1 MWQIIRTG
9 VGGFTPISTQI
20 YRGISETSTPDS
32 SDSNGTRIPIGTC
45 GTSTDPPDGD
55 LWIPGI
61 GNIRQSATPNLI
73 NSGKLDA
80 AIDGKFTNNLDAPP
94 ISNEVFSEKLF
105 NNSIMDIYVRLGIHL
120 TTDPVNTATP
130 QFMDTGF
137 STIDVLDYGAGIWIP
152 ATKIRRSPDAAH

>member
-80 AIDGKFTNNLDAPP
+80 AIDGKFTNNPDAPP
-94 ISNEVFSEKLF
+94 IFTELFSDKLSNSSFQ
-105 NNSIMDIYVRLGIHL
+105 DIYARVWMHL
-120 TTDPVNTATP
+120 ATDPISPVTP
-130 QFMDTGF
+130 Q
-137 STIDVLDYGAGIWIP
+137 
-152 ATKIRRSPDAAH
+152 